1 MEICTNLGHGGRVG
15 KSESEDVLRIN
26 DNNMYI
32 LFLRD
37 NDGKNWQ
44 ERAACL
50 LSYIP
55 GSTSQLR
62 ICLEFL

>member
-15 KSESEDVLRIN
+15 KSESKDVLSIHYN
-26 DNNMYI
+26 DMYI

-44 ERAACL
+44 ESSL

-62 ICLEFL
+62 ICLEFF